1 VDSLDHQILAL
12 LTADAR
18 RPVADIATQVGLS
31 PAPVKRRID
40 RMERDGVIQ
49 GYTTIVDYAATG
61 VALEAFIEIRVLG
74 SIETGEVWADLQAM
88 PEVVQMLTIAG
99 DPDALVRVRVDNVDH
114 LARVVNQ
121 MRKTGKLTGTKTLIV
136 LDELTPARP
145 ATGGRS

>member
-1 VDSLDHQILAL
+1 MDAIDHQILAL

-18 RPVADIATQVGLS
+18 RPVADIAAEVGLS

-49 GYTTIVDYAATG
+49 GYTTVVDYAATG

-74 SIETGEVWADLQAM
+74 SIDTGEVWADLQVM

-99 DPDALVRVRVDNVDH
+99 DPDAWSGSGWTTWTTWLGWSTRC
-114 LARVVNQ
+114 AR
-121 MRKTGKLTGTKTLIV
+121 RASS
-136 LDELTPARP
+136 PAPRP
-145 ATGGRS
+145 